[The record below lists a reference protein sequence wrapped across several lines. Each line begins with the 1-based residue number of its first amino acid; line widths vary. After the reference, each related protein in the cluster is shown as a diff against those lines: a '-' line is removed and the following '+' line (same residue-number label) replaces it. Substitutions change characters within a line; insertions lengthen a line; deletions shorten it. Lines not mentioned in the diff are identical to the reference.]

1 MPFNINS
8 FKNEVDT
15 YSYMK
20 TNTFEVQVYTPPIL
34 SNLDLIN
41 AGSPVSTDSVNRHM
55 KFRIE
60 QVNLPG
66 MSIQSADV
74 RRYGIGTV
82 QKMPVNAQTF
92 GDITLSILLDG
103 FGEIYEFWETWL
115 RKIYQYNGVSSST
128 VGEIGNGFPTY
139 VSEYKEQYTT
149 DMAIIIYDRFGNAIQ
164 RVHLKEAFPSSMRDI
179 QLAWASEGLMRLQ
192 VGVSYTEHVIDKAST
207 EEILPRLNTVRYT
220 PLKSRLIVPTQSIG

>member
-34 SNLDLIN
+34 SNLNLIN
-41 AGSPVSTDSVNRHM
+41 AGSPVSPDSINRHM

-66 MSIQSADV
+66 MSIQSVDV

-103 FGEIYEFWETWL
+103 FGEIYKFWETWL
-115 RKIYQYNGVSSST
+115 REIYQYNGVSSSA
-128 VGEIGNGFPTY
+128 VGEFGNAFPTY
-139 VSEYKEQYTT
+139 LSEYKEQYTT

-164 RVHLKEAFPSSMRDI
+164 RVNLKEAFPSSMRDI

-192 VGVSYTEHVIDKAST
+192 VGISYTEHVIDKAST
-207 EEILPRLNTVRYT
+207 QDILTRLNTTRYT
-220 PLKSRLIVPTQSIG
+220 PLRSRLITPQSIG